1 MNAADYRGTIAW
13 RGAMITVILNF
24 FGMAVDIL
32 IGRSLPGMPIWPNL
46 MSMAVAV
53 LLAGILLTRRHTPTV
68 RVGNGVFLVNVVV
81 ILVALW
87 FTNAVYAESGRAWVP
102 FQADKLGML
111 TVALIAPE
119 LWVGLLSIA
128 AFAATAAWQ
137 FASFGE
143 PTRGAMALGEPLAT
157 LVIGTFAAV
166 LLVYRVRRADL
177 ERKLV
182 RERTEKAAMLTFAR
196 AVLAI
201 RDLSRTPLQIITFA
215 SAAARIRHP
224 EQGQLWDRIDRAA
237 ADIQILD
244 GRLRDYERVLT
255 WGPGEES
262 FDPAARLSSSLAG
275 PAHRGRR
282 RGQPP

>member
-119 LWVGLLSIA
+119 LWV
-128 AFAATAAWQ
+128 
-137 FASFGE
+137 
-143 PTRGAMALGEPLAT
+143 
-157 LVIGTFAAV
+157 
-166 LLVYRVRRADL
+166 
-177 ERKLV
+177 
-182 RERTEKAAMLTFAR
+182 
-196 AVLAI
+196 
-201 RDLSRTPLQIITFA
+201 
-215 SAAARIRHP
+215 
-224 EQGQLWDRIDRAA
+224 
-237 ADIQILD
+237 
-244 GRLRDYERVLT
+244 
-255 WGPGEES
+255 
-262 FDPAARLSSSLAG
+262 
-275 PAHRGRR
+275 
-282 RGQPP
+282 

>member
-1 MNAADYRGTIAW
+1 
-13 RGAMITVILNF
+13 
-24 FGMAVDIL
+24 
-32 IGRSLPGMPIWPNL
+32 
-46 MSMAVAV
+46 
-53 LLAGILLTRRHTPTV
+53 
-68 RVGNGVFLVNVVV
+68 VV